1 MLLERTFH
9 QRIDKV
15 LSSTEAVLTMGLQ
28 LHTPREGD
36 VEERYRDLGPPR
48 RKVGE

>member
-1 MLLERTFH
+1 MPLEQTFH
-9 QRIDKV
+9 RRIDKV
-15 LSSTEAVLTMGLQ
+15 MFSTEAVLTMGLL

-36 VEERYRDLGPPR
+36 VEERYRGLGPPR